1 MIHHRTLS
9 GMAAWLRGF
18 APWLLLLALLVRG
31 LIPGGFMPNINGD
44 EGQGWLV
51 ICTASGMK
59 TIDGHADGLGS
70 KDATGPVDTH
80 QPGLCAFAL
89 MAAVAPLLLLVA
101 LLLPLLLSRRVG
113 RVRRAD
119 ILPASLLLC
128 RPPGARAPPAF
139 A

>member
-9 GMAAWLRGF
+9 GIAAWSRGF

-51 ICTASGMK
+51 ICTAAGAK
-59 TIDGHADGLGS
+59 TIHADGDGLGS
-70 KDATGPVDTH
+70 GDAAGPVDTH
-80 QPGLCAFAL
+80 QQGLCAFAM
-89 MAAVAPLLLLVA
+89 MAAVGPLLLLVA
-101 LLLPLLLSRRVG
+101 LLLPRPPRVVS
-113 RVRRAD
+113 RVRHAD
-119 ILPASLLLC
+119 LLPASLLLC

>member
-9 GMAAWLRGF
+9 GIAAWLRGF

-51 ICTASGMK
+51 ICTAGGMK
-59 TIDGHADGLGS
+59 TIDRHADGQGA

-89 MAAVAPLLLLVA
+89 MAAVGPLLLLVA
-101 LLLPLLLSRRVG
+101 LLLPRPPRVVS
-113 RVRRAD
+113 RVRHTD
-119 ILPASLLLC
+119 LLPASLLLC